1 MDMAGFESNPV
12 APSDKGKCQEMLL
25 CRINLSRTLTRY
37 LFVPTIGLLAASVGE
52 RPGLCTDIS
61 HLGRWDPLPN
71 Q

>member
-52 RPGLCTDIS
+52 RPGLCTDIP
-61 HLGRWDPLPN
+61 HLC
-71 Q
+71 